1 MNRFSLKEVET
12 MNHCKKIMALL
23 CAMVFSLS
31 CTYCL
36 AEEEAAATPDLYE
49 TSLKVV
55 SVMNEMVQSRD
66 YLEIFMILEF
76 KYLLF

>member
-1 MNRFSLKEVET
+1 

-36 AEEEAAATPDLYE
+36 AEEEGAAVPDLYE
-49 TSLKVV
+49 TGL
-55 SVMNEMVQSRD
+55 
-66 YLEIFMILEF
+66 
-76 KYLLF
+76 